1 MIITYIANNTYNNP
15 KSFENHMAFQKI
27 APIPFPTA
35 FCLKAAPIFN
45 YSDRTSKELHETN
58 YIFCH
63 TAIPY
68 TVYLMA
74 NHP

>member
-1 MIITYIANNTYNNP
+1 
-15 KSFENHMAFQKI
+15 MAFQKI

-35 FCLKAAPIFN
+35 FCLKAASIFN
-45 YSDRTSKELHETN
+45 YSDRISKELHETN
-58 YIFCH
+58 YVFCH